1 MTDFFLVA
9 VIVAFFAAA
18 ALLVRLIDRM
28 IAGSAEAGADEGD
41 GAELEPGSR
50 P

>member
-1 MTDFFLVA
+1 
-9 VIVAFFAAA
+9 
-18 ALLVRLIDRM
+18 M
-28 IAGSAEAGADEGD
+28 IAGSAEGGADEGD